1 MTWILWGVMGAACV
15 ALVNSFW
22 RLNPWGLSFWPLLL
36 LMVIPTTLGTQ
47 FGFLKFYQASP
58 SFLTAWFLG
67 SALTSIAGYVASVF
81 IFHEQPNFANGLGI
95 GLILFGGF
103 LLTK

>member
-1 MTWILWGVMGAACV
+1 MGALSV

-36 LMVIPTTLGTQ
+36 VVIIPTTMGTQ
-47 FGFLKFYQASP
+47 LGFLNFYQKAP
-58 SFLTAWFLG
+58 SFLMAWYLGAGLTAITGFM
-67 SALTSIAGYVASVF
+67 ASTF
-81 IFHEQPNFANGLGI
+81 IFKESPNFLNALGI
-95 GLILFGGF
+95 ISILFGAF